1 MKKTTVLLFAALS
14 FGAVAANPYPNAKEP
29 VNCTDVHAMAHSIML
44 SRQAGVQQA
53 DIQKVIHEIWG
64 ADGSTSNVMAEIVLK
79 EAYKHPIKPTKQQR
93 DDEAVRFS
101 GSVMRTCFAAG
112 GK

>member
-1 MKKTTVLLFAALS
+1 MKKIIALVVVLS
-14 FGAVAANPYPNAKEP
+14 FGAVANPYPNAKEP

-44 SRQAGVQQA
+44 SRQAGVKQA

-79 EAYKHPIKPTKQQR
+79 EAYKHPIKPTKHQQQ
-93 DDEAVRFS
+93 DEAVRFS
-101 GSVMRTCFAAG
+101 GSVMRMCFAAG

>member
-1 MKKTTVLLFAALS
+1 
-14 FGAVAANPYPNAKEP
+14 
-29 VNCTDVHAMAHSIML
+29 
-44 SRQAGVQQA
+44 
-53 DIQKVIHEIWG
+53 
-64 ADGSTSNVMAEIVLK
+64 MAEIVLK